1 MSNTFA
7 TFLAEDR
14 RLVILRVL
22 TEMPAYR
29 TNSFLL
35 TTLLGK
41 FGHEPS
47 SDQVK
52 DDLTRLQELD
62 LVKVEV
68 VESVHIATLTA
79 RGADVAAGRATA
91 PGVKR
96 PGA

>member
-1 MSNTFA
+1 MTNFA
-7 TFLAEDR
+7 SFLAEDR

-22 TEMPAYR
+22 AELPAYR
-29 TNSFLL
+29 TNSFVL

-41 FGHEPS
+41 WGHEPS
-47 SDQVK
+47 AEQVK
-52 DDLTRLQELD
+52 DDLARLRELE
-62 LVKVEV
+62 LVTVEV
-68 VESVHIATLTA
+68 VESVHIATLTT